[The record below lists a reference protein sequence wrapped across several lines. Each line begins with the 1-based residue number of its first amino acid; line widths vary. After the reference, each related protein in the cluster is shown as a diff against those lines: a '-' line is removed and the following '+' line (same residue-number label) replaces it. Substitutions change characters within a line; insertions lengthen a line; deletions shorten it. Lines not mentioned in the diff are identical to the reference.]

1 MRSLNRGKIEAS
13 SHCMVFVT
21 KNSYSSIDR
30 FQYTIFFKSL
40 FIHTSRYLKQKN
52 TWRISFGNK
61 CSLEFFRFGLAG
73 PGFVAQPCCKRQNLA
88 FFFVSNTI
96 WNFDWQALDSIWTVM
111 LFLKKK
117 ALMIDWNLI
126 LVENAYNL
134 LVVENLTG
142 FYWVLLRFNGFY
154 CFSMGF
160 YCVWMGCT
168 GFYWVSLGFNGF
180 C

>member
-1 MRSLNRGKIEAS
+1 
-13 SHCMVFVT
+13 MVFVT

-117 ALMIDWNLI
+117 SFDDWLK
-126 LVENAYNL
+126 LDFGWKCVLFTSGREFDGVL
-134 LVVENLTG
+134 LG
-142 FYWVLLRFNGFY
+142 FTTFQWVLLFFNGFLL
-154 CFSMGF
+154 CLNGLHWVLLGF
-160 YCVWMGCT
+160 T
-168 GFYWVSLGFNGF
+168 GF
-180 C
+180 